1 MVVLG
6 GGGGIGVGVVG
17 VWVPAFAPV
26 RLRPYVFVREGR
38 PASRV
43 VIGEGE
49 EPPDGQPRQK
59 GQL

>member
-1 MVVLG
+1 M
-6 GGGGIGVGVVG
+6 GVVG

-49 EPPDGQPRQK
+49 EPPDGQPQQK